1 MRLVTVA
8 PNPSID
14 RLYELDRLVRDAV
27 NRPRVETRV
36 AGGKGLNV
44 ARAARALGAE
54 VAAVALLAGHAGQWI
69 AETLAAEGIDAR
81 LAWADGE
88 TRTCVA
94 IHDGSDGT
102 LTELNEAGPEVG
114 PAAWQAFVDA
124 LRTELATGDAGLVA
138 ISGTLPPGAPVDG
151 LAELARVAT
160 DAGVAVA
167 LDAAGT
173 ALERALATHPWLV
186 KVNVAEARAT
196 LGLDP
201 LDPAA
206 AGSGGEAEAVGL
218 ARELAGRSG
227 GAAVVTR
234 GPAGAVAVDA
244 DGATYRVGAQ
254 AVRGP
259 YPVGS
264 GDAFL
269 AGLAVGRLEGRSLA
283 GSLELAAT
291 AAAMNALTRGA
302 GRLEAPLDVSGLGG
316 SIVVEPIR
324 D

>member
-114 PAAWQAFVDA
+114 PAAWAGVRRRPPDRA
-124 LRTELATGDAGLVA
+124 GDRRRRPGRDLRDSCRRVPRSTDWPSWPGWRRAPGSRSRS
-138 ISGTLPPGAPVDG
+138 SGWDRPGAGV
-151 LAELARVAT
+151 R
-160 DAGVAVA
+160 DAAVA
-167 LDAAGT
+167 RQAQ
-173 ALERALATHPWLV
+173 R
-186 KVNVAEARAT
+186 AEARAT
-196 LGLDP
+196 LGSIRSTLRP
-201 LDPAA
+201 PDPAA
-206 AGSGGEAEAVGL
+206 RREASVSPGSSP
-218 ARELAGRSG
+218 AGR
-227 GAAVVTR
+227 A
-234 GPAGAVAVDA
+234 GP
-244 DGATYRVGAQ
+244 RW
-254 AVRGP
+254 
-259 YPVGS
+259 
-264 GDAFL
+264 
-269 AGLAVGRLEGRSLA
+269 
-283 GSLELAAT
+283 
-291 AAAMNALTRGA
+291 
-302 GRLEAPLDVSGLGG
+302 
-316 SIVVEPIR
+316 
-324 D
+324 